1 MLRETLI
8 AIHYPVYQ
16 TVVALA
22 GIILSIRLLFEYSW
36 GQSAVCGASLV
47 ASFWVGQG
55 IVTLIRRGTRR
66 SSSLD

>member
-8 AIHYPVYQ
+8 TIHYPIYQ

-22 GIILSIRLLFEYSW
+22 GIILSIRLLFDYSW
-36 GQSAVCGASLV
+36 GQSAACGAALV

-55 IVTLIRRGTRR
+55 IVLLIRRGTRR
-66 SSSLD
+66 SSSID